1 MLSWTEVEAG
11 RQLAALEASG
21 LSVAEF
27 CDQAG
32 VSPQRMWYWRA
43 RLRGRAEGQQLPQ
56 LVEVALRPAGPVA
69 CGPIVLE
76 FPSGHVL
83 RVPAGVEL
91 AEVLRAAGLA
101 AC

>member
-1 MLSWTEVEAG
+1 MSWTEVEAR

-21 LSVAEF
+21 LSVVEF
-27 CDQAG
+27 CDETG
-32 VSPQRMWYWRA
+32 VSPQRIWYWRA
-43 RLRGRAEGQQLPQ
+43 RLRGSAGGLQLPQ
-56 LVEVALRPAGPVA
+56 LVEVALRPAAPVA
-69 CGPIVLE
+69 CGPFVLE